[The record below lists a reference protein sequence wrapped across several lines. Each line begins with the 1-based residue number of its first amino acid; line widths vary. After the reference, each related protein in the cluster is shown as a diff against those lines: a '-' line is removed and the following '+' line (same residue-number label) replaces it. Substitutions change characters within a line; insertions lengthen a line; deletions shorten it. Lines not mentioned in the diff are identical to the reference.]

1 MLTGLP
7 EQPAVLSQNQIFGL
21 LSAIESLETV
31 SRSIYKHCEDCFT
44 SSILSY
50 QKSLSP
56 IGSREMMRKTV
67 SSLTS
72 SSGFSLV
79 GSEMLGES
87 MTSGGGSGS
96 MVKLGGR
103 GTTHEDKTEAVK
115 RGWDWRKGV
124 RGDAKGEDVLR
135 VLRLGLARD
144 MAKAWIGNP

>member
-1 MLTGLP
+1 
-7 EQPAVLSQNQIFGL
+7 
-21 LSAIESLETV
+21 
-31 SRSIYKHCEDCFT
+31 
-44 SSILSY
+44 
-50 QKSLSP
+50 
-56 IGSREMMRKTV
+56 MRKTV

-79 GSEMLGES
+79 GSELLGES

-103 GTTHEDKTEAVK
+103 RTNNEDKTETVK

-124 RGDAKGEDVLR
+124 RSDAKGDHILR

-144 MAKAWIGNP
+144 MAKAWIGNS